1 MTEWIGGSMTK
12 GLSNTPLNIH
22 TNTWPGMT
30 GCTVPHLQMDMEIKV
45 PTKAKG
51 VLLASTKK

>member
-1 MTEWIGGSMTK
+1 MTK